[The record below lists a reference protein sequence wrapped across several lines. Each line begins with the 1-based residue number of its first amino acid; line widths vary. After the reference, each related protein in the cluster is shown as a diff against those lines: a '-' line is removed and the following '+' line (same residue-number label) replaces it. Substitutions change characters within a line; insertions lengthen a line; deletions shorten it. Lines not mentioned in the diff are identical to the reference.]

1 MQKIKLL
8 LKPAF
13 TLIELLI
20 VVAILSILAAIS
32 STLFTG
38 ITETKEAVAKQNL
51 KSIFLIEADYHSEYN
66 LYLTTG
72 VGNTKDINKNLFE
85 GVNTLDEKSD
95 YKYSIIKNGIGYKA
109 YAKPKK
115 SDLKEYCVDHNN
127 VLSTSC

>member
-1 MQKIKLL
+1 
-8 LKPAF
+8 
-13 TLIELLI
+13 
-20 VVAILSILAAIS
+20 VAILSILAAIS

-38 ITETKEAVAKQNL
+38 ITETEEAVAKQNL

-85 GVNTLDEKSD
+85 GVNTLDEKSNYD
-95 YKYSIIKNGIGYKA
+95 YSIIKNGIGYKA

-115 SDLKEYCVDHNN
+115 SDLKVYCVDHNN
-127 VLSTSC
+127 ALSTSC